1 MDAIRSNGV
10 VGTVAR
16 VIDTALATV
25 QNRVEL
31 FSVEL
36 QEEKSRIIEA
46 MLFAGAVLVMGSMT
60 ITLLTLA
67 VVMMFSES
75 ARLVALSVLGLVYL
89 TVTVVGACMLRTRLK
104 NWVSF
109 QGTIGEI
116 KKDRACLES
125 CQNCDDAKKNS

>member
-1 MDAIRSNGV
+1 MDAIRSSGV

-16 VIDTALATV
+16 VFDMAMATV

-36 QEEKSRIIEA
+36 REEKYRIIEA
-46 MLFAGAVLVMGSMT
+46 MLLAGAVLALGMMT

-67 VVMMFSES
+67 LVMLFSES
-75 ARLVALSVLGLVYL
+75 ARLIALSILGLIYL
-89 TVTVVGACMLRTRLK
+89 TVTIVGACLLRTRLK

-116 KKDRACLES
+116 KKDRSCLENL
-125 CQNCDDAKKNS
+125 QNCDASKRNS